1 MPAAGRVW
9 SESGGSRGEPA
20 GPASS
25 RVPTPQPSLRP
36 GAQTI
41 RKRGARS
48 TVTIPAHG
56 SGRDFYVGLLEALVQ
71 AMGASNEYLLRHGP
85 RVGLLAER
93 IGRSLGLDRRRLA
106 RVFFGGVLM
115 DLGMIGLVEDAWE
128 DPVTVLPPN
137 VRSRLEEHPQRS
149 AATVAVVPYLEDV
162 APLVRAHHE
171 WWDGSG
177 YPLGLRGEEIPV
189 GARIL
194 RLADTVCALGEERP
208 YRATRDADVIRREV
222 CRGAGSE
229 FSPRVAGAFM
239 SLAARSDDTA
249 APLDAFRPALL
260 RAAGDLLPPSI
271 SDVSTDRLL
280 KIFGSL
286 IDAKDPYTGGHSR
299 RVAALS
305 RAVAERLGL
314 DEEAQQTARA
324 AGYLHDL
331 GKLTVPVRILT
342 KRGRLAPAERSEVHK
357 HPVTGA
363 RILRSIPS
371 LRHLTDACRHH
382 HERWDGRGYPA
393 GLAGHRIPLLAQI
406 LGVCDA
412 YDAMTSGR
420 AYRPRCSHDDAMEEI
435 ARQSGHQFGPRP
447 AGALLTL
454 PAELFR
460 RVQRADPCLPAG
472 APRLRRGSEAGTGSA
487 SGRRSNP
494 QRRRFRAT

>member
-1 MPAAGRVW
+1 M
-9 SESGGSRGEPA
+9 
-20 GPASS
+20 
-25 RVPTPQPSLRP
+25 
-36 GAQTI
+36 
-41 RKRGARS
+41 
-48 TVTIPAHG
+48 TIPADG
-56 SGRDFYVGLLEALVQ
+56 SGRAFYVGLLEALVQ
-71 AMGASNEYLLRHGP
+71 AMGTSNEYLLRHGP
-85 RVGLLAER
+85 RVGLLARR
-93 IGRSLGLDRRRLA
+93 IGRSVGLDRRHLA

-128 DPVTVLPPN
+128 DPVTVLPPK
-137 VRSRLEEHPQRS
+137 VRSNLEEHPRRS
-149 AATVAVVPYLEDV
+149 AATVAVVPHLEGV
-162 APLVRAHHE
+162 APLIRAHHE

-177 YPLGLRGEEIPV
+177 YPLGLRGEEIPM

-208 YRATRDADVIRREV
+208 YRAIMDAEEIRREV
-222 CRGAGSE
+222 HRGSGVE
-229 FSPRVAGAFM
+229 FSPRVARAYLG
-239 SLAARSDDTA
+239 LEARADDRVE
-249 APLDAFRPALL
+249 PRDAFRSELV
-260 RAAGDLLPPSI
+260 AAASDLLPPSI

-299 RVAALS
+299 RVAALA

-314 DEEAQQTARA
+314 DGEAQQTARA

-342 KRGRLAPAERSEVHK
+342 KRGCLAPSERREVCK

-382 HERWDGRGYPA
+382 HERWDGGGYPA
-393 GLAGHRIPLLAQI
+393 GLSGDRIPLLAQI

-420 AYRPRCSHDDAMEEI
+420 AYRPRCSHDDALVEV
-435 ARQSGHQFGPRP
+435 ARESGRQFGPRP
-447 AGALLTL
+447 AKALLTL
-454 PAELFR
+454 PDELFR
-460 RVQRADPCLPAG
+460 RVQRTDPCMPAG
-472 APRLRRGSEAGTGSA
+472 PSALRLRGDPGAMPTA
-487 SGRRSNP
+487 ARRPRSD
-494 QRRRFRAT
+494 RRAFRTT